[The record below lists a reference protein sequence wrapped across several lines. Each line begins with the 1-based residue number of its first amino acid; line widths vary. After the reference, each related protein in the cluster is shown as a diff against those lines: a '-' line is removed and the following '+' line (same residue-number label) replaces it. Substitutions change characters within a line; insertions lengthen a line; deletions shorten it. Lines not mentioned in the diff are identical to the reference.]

1 MKVYIP
7 LFIREDGEV
16 IKISRDKKENP
27 WNHQEYEEDR
37 ICYPYHIH
45 WIETGSNKE
54 KLTEIS
60 CLSSHRFGG
69 NCECINHGAYY
80 TYTKGDNVDND
91 VFTDL
96 LSRIEWEEPPTSSQK

>member
-37 ICYPYHIH
+37 IYYPYHIY
-45 WIETGSNKE
+45 WIKEGKE

-69 NCECINHGAYY
+69 NCECINHGTYF
-80 TYTKGDNVDND
+80 TYTKGENVDDN

-96 LSRIEWEEPPTSSQK
+96 VSRIEWEETPISS